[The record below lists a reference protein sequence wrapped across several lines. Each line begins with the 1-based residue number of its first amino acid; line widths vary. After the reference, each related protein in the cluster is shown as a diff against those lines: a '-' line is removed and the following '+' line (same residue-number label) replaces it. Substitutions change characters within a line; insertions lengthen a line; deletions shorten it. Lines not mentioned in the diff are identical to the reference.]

1 MAQDAHRTPAKDTRV
16 TVNSRKH
23 SADSPATTPAYR
35 GDMSSTVPPA
45 PHVVVVGAGMV
56 AHRFVESLLTRADE
70 TWRVTV
76 IGEEDRYPYDRVGL
90 TSFFGGSSPDELTL
104 DRSVLEDERVRFL
117 PGDAVARLDRAARR
131 VTTRSGLS
139 VAYDRLV
146 LATGSYAARLAVDG
160 FGLDGCF
167 VYRTLDDVERLRAFV
182 AERSAELGRPLS
194 GTVIGGGLLGLEAA
208 GALQGLDVE
217 CTVVQSSD
225 RLMSAQ
231 LDLPAGDA
239 LRRLIQS
246 RGIAVKTGAITTRL
260 DADRSGRVT
269 GLEFRDGGY
278 DRTDVVVFTVGVR
291 PRDDLARAADLAVH
305 ERGGVLIDAGCQ
317 TSDPRIL
324 AIGEVAN
331 FDGVCV
337 GLVAPGYAMAE
348 VAATRLLGGDASFPG
363 YDLSTKLKLS
373 GVDVASFGDAFAV
386 TPGALDVVYADPVAG
401 VFKKLVLSDDAKTL
415 LGGILVGDAS
425 AYGSLRPLVGGALG
439 GDPAAFLMP
448 EGGITVPTGDLP
460 DNALVC
466 SCNSVTA
473 GTIRHAVHEDGC
485 GDVAAV
491 KACTKAGAACGSC
504 VMMVKKIVGAEL
516 AKTGTALSNALCE
529 HFDLSRRQLFDA
541 VRVSGL
547 TTFSAVIERF
557 GTGRGCDICKPA
569 LASILSTLVG
579 RHVLDGENAT
589 LQDTNDHVMAN
600 LQKDGSYSVVPR
612 IPGGEITPE
621 GLVVIG
627 EVARDFGLYTKITGG
642 QRIDMFGARLE
653 QLPDIWRR
661 LVEAGF
667 ESGHAYGK
675 SLRTVKSCVGSTWC
689 RYGVQDSVGMAVQ
702 LELRYRG
709 LRSPHKLKLGV
720 SGCARE
726 CAEARGKD
734 VGVIATEAGWNM
746 YVGGNGG
753 FTPRHAVLLAE
764 GLDDAQLLTAIDR
777 FLMYYIF
784 TADRLQRT
792 APWFE
797 DLEGGIDGLRSVIF
811 DDSLGICAD
820 LDAAIAAHIG
830 SYEDEWKATLDD
842 PEKLRRFASF
852 VNAPATPDPSLAYTA
867 ERGQARPATDAE
879 RERGGVL
886 IAGTILEVRR

>member
-1 MAQDAHRTPAKDTRV
+1 
-16 TVNSRKH
+16 
-23 SADSPATTPAYR
+23 
-35 GDMSSTVPPA
+35 MSSTAA
-45 PHVVVVGAGMV
+45 PGARVVVVGAGMV
-56 AHRFVESLLTRADE
+56 AHRFVDSLLSRGDAS
-70 TWRVTV
+70 WAVTV
-76 IGEEDRYPYDRVGL
+76 IGEEPRHPYDRVGL
-90 TSFFGGSSPDELTL
+90 TSFFAGASPDDLTL
-104 DRSVLEDERVRFL
+104 DRAVLDDERVTFL
-117 PGDAVARLDRAARR
+117 AGDPVVRIDRVARR
-131 VTTRSGLS
+131 VTTASRRD
-139 VAYDRLV
+139 VPYDHLV
-146 LATGSYAARLAVDG
+146 LATGSYAARLAVEG
-160 FGLDGCF
+160 FGHEGCF

-182 AERSAELGRPLS
+182 QARSRELGRPLT
-194 GTVIGGGLLGLEAA
+194 GMVIGGGLLGLEAA
-208 GALQGLDVE
+208 GALQGLDVS
-217 CTVVQSSD
+217 CTVVQSSE

-231 LDLPAGDA
+231 LDLPGGDA
-239 LRRLIQS
+239 LRRLIES
-246 RGIAVKTGAITTRL
+246 RGITVKTGAITTRL
-260 DADRSGRVT
+260 DADRSGRVA

-278 DRTDVVVFTVGVR
+278 EPTDVVVFTVGVR
-291 PRDDLARAADLAVH
+291 PRDELAREAELEVH
-305 ERGGVLIDAGCQ
+305 PRGGVLIDAGCQ
-317 TSDPRIL
+317 TSDPSIL
-324 AIGEVAN
+324 AVGEVAN
-331 FDGVCV
+331 FDGLCV

-373 GVDVASFGDAFAV
+373 GVDVASFGDAFAE

-401 VFKKLVLSDDAKTL
+401 VYKKLVLSDDARTL

-439 GDPAAFLMP
+439 GDPAAYLLP
-448 EGGITVPTGDLP
+448 EGGPAAPAGDLP
-460 DNALVC
+460 DEALVC

-473 GTIRHAVHEDGC
+473 GGIRAAVHDAGC
-485 GDVAAV
+485 TDVAGV

-504 VMMVKKIVGAEL
+504 VMMVKKIVGTEL
-516 AKTGTALSNALCE
+516 ARSGAAVSNALCE

-557 GTGRGCDICKPA
+557 GLGRGCDICKPA
-569 LASILSTLVG
+569 LASILATLTG
-579 RHVLDGENAT
+579 THVLDGENAT

-621 GLVVIG
+621 GLLVIG
-627 EVARDFGLYTKITGG
+627 QVAKDFSLYTKITGG
-642 QRIDMFGARLE
+642 QRIDLFGARLE
-653 QLPDIWRR
+653 QLPDIWKR
-661 LVEAGF
+661 LVDAGF

-764 GLDDAQLLTAIDR
+764 GLSDAELLTAIDR

-797 DLEGGIDGLRSVIF
+797 DLDGGIEGLRAVIF

-820 LDAAIAAHIG
+820 LDAAMAAHIG
-830 SYEDEWKATLDD
+830 AYEDEWKATLED

-852 VNAPATPDPSLAYTA
+852 VNAPTTPDPSLAYTL
-867 ERGQARPATDAE
+867 ERGQPRPATTEE
-879 RERGGVL
+879 REDARVL
-886 IAGTILEVRR
+886 IAGTTLEVRR

>member
-1 MAQDAHRTPAKDTRV
+1 MARIVKSPKHDADAGATPDT
-16 TVNSRKH
+16 
-23 SADSPATTPAYR
+23 YR
-35 GDMSSTVPPA
+35 EVMSSTGPTSR
-45 PHVVVVGAGMV
+45 VVVVGAGMV
-56 AHRFVESLLTRADE
+56 AHRFLESLLSRAEDDLE
-70 TWRVTV
+70 VTV
-76 IGEEDRYPYDRVGL
+76 IGEENRRPYDRVAL
-90 TSFFGGSSPDELTL
+90 TSFFQGSTTDDLTL
-104 DRSVLEDERVRFL
+104 DTAHLDDERVRFL
-117 PGDAVARLDRAARR
+117 AGDPVVRIDRDER
-131 VTTRSGLS
+131 VVVTRSGAKI
-139 VAYDRLV
+139 AYDRLV
-146 LATGSYAARLAVDG
+146 LATGSYAAKLAVDG
-160 FGLDGCF
+160 FALEGCF
-167 VYRTLDDVERLRAFV
+167 VYRTLDDVERLRDFV
-182 AERSAELGRPLS
+182 TRRSADLGRPLV

-208 GALQGLDVE
+208 GALDGLGVA

-231 LDLPAGDA
+231 LDRPAGDA
-239 LRRLIQS
+239 LRRLIEK
-246 RGIAVKTGAITTRL
+246 RGIRVRTESITTRL
-260 DADRSGRVT
+260 DPDRSGQVT
-269 GLEFRDGGY
+269 GLEFRDGTY
-278 DRTDVVVFTVGVR
+278 ERTDVVVFTVGVR
-291 PRDDLARAADLAVH
+291 PRDELARETGLDVH
-305 ERGGVLIDAGCQ
+305 PRGGVVIDAGCA
-317 TSDPRIL
+317 TSDPSIL
-324 AIGEVAN
+324 AIGEVAS
-331 FDGVCV
+331 FDGMCA

-348 VAATRLLGGDASFPG
+348 VAATRLLGGEASFPG

-373 GVDVASFGDAFAV
+373 GVDVASFGDAFAE
-386 TPGALDVVYADPVAG
+386 TPGALDVVYADPAAG
-401 VFKKLVLSDDAKTL
+401 VYKKLVLSDDAKTL

-425 AYGSLRPLVGGALG
+425 AYGALRPLVGGALG
-439 GDPAAFLMP
+439 GDPAAYLLP
-448 EGGITVPTGDLP
+448 EGGTPAPTGELP
-460 DNALVC
+460 DEALVC
-466 SCNSVTA
+466 SCNSVSA
-473 GTIRHAVHEDGC
+473 GAIRHAVHEDGC
-485 GDVAAV
+485 TDVAGV

-516 AKTGTALSNALCE
+516 AKTGAALSSALCE
-529 HFDLSRRQLFDA
+529 HFAMSRRQLFDA

-547 TTFSAVIERF
+547 RTFSAVIERF
-557 GTGRGCDICKPA
+557 GSGRGCDICKPA
-569 LASILSTLVG
+569 LASILSTLTG
-579 RHVLDGENAT
+579 THVLDGENAA

-653 QLPDIWRR
+653 QLPDIWKR
-661 LVEAGF
+661 LVDAGF

-709 LRSPHKLKLGV
+709 LRSPHKIKLGV

-764 GLDDAQLLTAIDR
+764 GLSDDELLTAIDR

-797 DLEGGIDGLRSVIF
+797 ELEGGIEGLRAVIF

-820 LDAAIAAHIG
+820 LDEAMSRHVDG
-830 SYEDEWKATLDD
+830 YEDEWKATLED
-842 PEKLRRFASF
+842 PDKLRRFASF
-852 VNAPATPDPSLAYTA
+852 VNAPATPDPDLAYTA
-867 ERGQARPATDAE
+867 ERGQPRPATDAE
-879 RERGGVL
+879 RADPRVL
-886 IAGTILEVRR
+886 IAGTTLEVRR

>member
-1 MAQDAHRTPAKDTRV
+1 MTTDGDDTRI
-16 TVNSRKH
+16 
-23 SADSPATTPAYR
+23 
-35 GDMSSTVPPA
+35 
-45 PHVVVVGAGMV
+45 VVAGAGMV
-56 AHRFVESLLTRADE
+56 AHRFLESLLSRGGPE
-70 TWRVTV
+70 WRVTL
-76 IGEEDRYPYDRVGL
+76 IGDEPRHPYDRVGL
-90 TSFFGGSSPDELTL
+90 TSFFAGSSPDDLELERAHV
-104 DRSVLEDERVRFL
+104 DDERVRFL
-117 PGDAVARLDRAARR
+117 RGDTVARIDRAASR
-131 VTTRSGLS
+131 VTTRSGVS
-139 VAYDRLV
+139 VAYDHLV

-160 FGLDGCF
+160 YDHDGCF
-167 VYRTLDDVERLRAFV
+167 VYRTLDDVESLEAFV
-182 AERSAELGRPLS
+182 RRRSAELGRPLV

-208 GALQGLDVE
+208 GALQGLEVD

-231 LDLPAGDA
+231 LDRPAGDA
-239 LRRLIQS
+239 LRRLIEA
-246 RGIAVKTGAITTRL
+246 RGIRVETESVTTRL
-260 DADRSGRVT
+260 DADRSGQVI
-269 GLEFRDGGY
+269 GLEFRDGTY
-278 DRTDVVVFTVGVR
+278 AQTDVVVFTVGVR
-291 PRDDLARAADLAVH
+291 PRDELARGAELDVH
-305 ERGGVLIDAGCQ
+305 PRGGVVIDAACR
-317 TSDPRIL
+317 TSDPRIS

-331 FDGVCV
+331 FDGMCV

-348 VAATRLLGGDASFPG
+348 VAATRLLGGVAAFPG

-373 GVDVASFGDAFAV
+373 GVDVASFGDAFAE
-386 TPGALDVVYADPVAG
+386 TSGALDVVYADPVAG
-401 VFKKLVLSDDAKTL
+401 VYKKLVLSDDAKTL

-439 GDPAAFLMP
+439 GDPVAYLVPSGGVAAS
-448 EGGITVPTGDLP
+448 TGELP
-460 DNALVC
+460 DAALVC

-473 GTIRHAVHEDGC
+473 GTIRTAVHEQGC
-485 GDVAAV
+485 TDVSAV
-491 KACTKAGAACGSC
+491 KSCTKAGAACGSC
-504 VMMVKKIVGAEL
+504 VMMVKQIVGAEL
-516 AKTGTALSNALCE
+516 AKSGAALSTALCE
-529 HFDLSRRQLFDA
+529 HFELSRRELFDA

-547 TTFSAVIERF
+547 STFSAVIARF
-557 GTGRGCDICKPA
+557 GTGRGCDICKPV
-569 LASILSTLVG
+569 LASILSTLTG
-579 RHVLDGENAT
+579 THVLDGENAT

-612 IPGGEITPE
+612 IPGGEVTPE
-621 GLVVIG
+621 GLLVIG

-661 LVEAGF
+661 LVDAGF

-689 RYGVQDSVGMAVQ
+689 RFGVQDAVGLAVQ

-746 YVGGNGG
+746 YIGGNGG

-764 GLDDAQLLTAIDR
+764 GLDDDELLTAIDR
-777 FLMYYIF
+777 FLMYYVF

-797 DLEGGIDGLRSVIF
+797 ALDGGIDGLRGVIF
-811 DDSLGICAD
+811 DDRLGICAD
-820 LDAAIAAHIG
+820 LDAAMARHVDT
-830 SYEDEWKATLDD
+830 YEDEWRATLDD

-852 VNAPATPDPSLAYTA
+852 VNAPTTPDPSLAYTA
-867 ERGQARPATDAE
+867 ERGQPRPATDAE
-879 RERGGVL
+879 RLGSGVP
-886 IAGTILEVRR
+886 IAGTTLEVRR

>member
-1 MAQDAHRTPAKDTRV
+1 MTEEAPRTDRRAPRRAVD
-16 TVNSRKH
+16 SRKH
-23 SADSPATTPAYR
+23 DADSPATSRAYR
-35 GDMSSTVPPA
+35 DAMSSAAA
-45 PHVVVVGAGMV
+45 PVTHVVVVGAGMV
-56 AHRFVESLLTRADE
+56 AHRFVESLLSRADE
-70 TWRVTV
+70 SWRITLL
-76 IGEEDRYPYDRVGL
+76 GEEGRHPYDRVGL
-90 TSFFGGSSPDELTL
+90 TGFFSGASPDDLTL
-104 DRSVLEDERVRFL
+104 ERTVLDDERVRFVS
-117 PGDAVARLDRAARR
+117 GDPVARIDRAARR

-182 AERSAELGRPLS
+182 EKRSAELGRPLT

-208 GALQGLDVE
+208 GALQGLDVA

-231 LDLPAGDA
+231 LDLRSGDA
-239 LRRLIQS
+239 LRRIIES
-246 RGIAVKTGAITTRL
+246 RGIRVMTGTTTTRL
-260 DADRSGRVT
+260 DPDRTGQVT
-269 GLEFRDGGY
+269 GLEFRDGSY
-278 DRTDVVVFTVGVR
+278 ERTDVVVFTVGVR
-291 PRDDLARAADLAVH
+291 PRDELARGADLEVH
-305 ERGGVLIDAGCQ
+305 PRGGVLIDAGCE

-331 FDGVCV
+331 FDGACV

-348 VAATRLLGGDASFPG
+348 VAATRLLGGEASFPG

-373 GVDVASFGDAFAV
+373 GVDVASFGDAFAE

-401 VFKKLVLSDDAKTL
+401 VYKKLVLSDDAKTL

-439 GDPAAFLMP
+439 GDPAAYLMP
-448 EGGITVPTGDLP
+448 ETGVAAPTGELP
-460 DNALVC
+460 DAALVC

-473 GTIRHAVHEDGC
+473 GAIRHAVHEEGC
-485 GDVAAV
+485 TDVAAV
-491 KACTKAGAACGSC
+491 TSCTKAGAACGSC
-504 VMMVKKIVGAEL
+504 VTMVKKIVGIEL
-516 AKTGTALSNALCE
+516 AKSGAALSSALCE
-529 HFDLSRRQLFDA
+529 HFDMSRRQLFDA
-541 VRVSGL
+541 VRVSGH
-547 TTFSAVIERF
+547 TTFSAVIDRF

-653 QLPDIWRR
+653 QLPDIWKR

-764 GLDDAQLLTAIDR
+764 GLSDAELLTAIDR

-797 DLEGGIDGLRSVIF
+797 ELEGGIDGLRAVIF
-811 DDSLGICAD
+811 DDSLGVCAD
-820 LDAAIAAHIG
+820 LDAAMAAHIG

-842 PEKLRRFASF
+842 PDKLRRFASF
-852 VNAPATPDPSLAYTA
+852 VNAPTTPDPSLAYTA
-867 ERGQARPATDAE
+867 ERGQGRPATDSE
-879 RERGGVL
+879 RESGVL

>member
-1 MAQDAHRTPAKDTRV
+1 MRDV
-16 TVNSRKH
+16 S
-23 SADSPATTPAYR
+23 SPNE
-35 GDMSSTVPPA
+35 STAEPM
-45 PHVVVVGAGMV
+45 HVVVVGAGMV
-56 AHRFVESLLTRADE
+56 AHRFAESLLSRAGE
-70 TWRVTV
+70 HWSVTI
-76 IGEEDRYPYDRVGL
+76 IGEEDQHPYDRVGL
-90 TSFFGGSSPDELTL
+90 TGFFAGASADDLTL
-104 DRSVLEDERVRFL
+104 DRTIFDDERVRFVR
-117 PGDAVARLDRAARR
+117 GDAAARIDRAARR
-131 VTTRSGLS
+131 VTTKSGLS
-139 VAYDRLV
+139 VGYDRLV
-146 LATGSYAARLAVDG
+146 LATGSYAARLAVEG

-167 VYRTLDDVERLRAFV
+167 VYRTLEDVESLRSFV
-182 AERSAELGRPLS
+182 EGRSAELGRKLT

-231 LDLPAGDA
+231 LDLAGGSS
-239 LRRLIQS
+239 LTRLIEA
-246 RGIAVKTGAITTRL
+246 RGIRVRTDSVTTRL
-260 DADRSGRVT
+260 DPDRSGQVA
-269 GLEFRDGGY
+269 GLEFRDGSY
-278 DRTDVVVFTVGVR
+278 ANTDVVVFTVGVR
-291 PRDDLARAADLAVH
+291 PRDELARNAEIETH
-305 ERGGVLIDAGCQ
+305 PRGGVIVDAGCS
-317 TSDPRIL
+317 TSDPRVL

-331 FDGVCV
+331 YDGLCV

-348 VAATRLLGGDASFPG
+348 VAATRLLGGEASFPG

-373 GVDVASFGDAFAV
+373 GVDVASFGDAFGT
-386 TPGALDVVYADPVAG
+386 TPGALDVVYSDPVMG
-401 VFKKLVLSDDAKTL
+401 VYKKLVMSDDAKTL

-425 AYGSLRPLVGGALG
+425 AYGSLRPLVGSALG
-439 GDPAAFLMP
+439 GDPVAYLMP
-448 EGGITVPTGDLP
+448 EGSVSAPTGDLP
-460 DNALVC
+460 DEALVC

-473 GTIRHAVHEDGC
+473 GGIRSAVHDEGC
-485 GDVAAV
+485 TDVAAV

-504 VMMVKKIVGAEL
+504 VMMVKKIVGSEM
-516 AKTGTALSNALCE
+516 AKTGATLSNAICE
-529 HFDLSRRQLFDA
+529 HFAMSRRQLFDA

-547 TTFSAVIERF
+547 HTFSAVIERF

-579 RHVLDGENAT
+579 AHVLDGENAT

-621 GLVVIG
+621 GLLVIG
-627 EVARDFGLYTKITGG
+627 QVAQDFGLYTKITGG
-642 QRIDMFGARLE
+642 QRIDLFGVRLE
-653 QLPDIWRR
+653 QLPDVWKR
-661 LVEAGF
+661 LVDAGF

-709 LRSPHKLKLGV
+709 LRSPHKIKLGV

-764 GLDDAQLLTAIDR
+764 GLSDAELLQAIDR

-792 APWFE
+792 APWCE
-797 DLEGGIDGLRSVIF
+797 DLDGGLDGLREVIF

-820 LDAAIAAHIG
+820 LDAAMAAHIAG
-830 SYEDEWKATLDD
+830 YEDEWKATLAD
-842 PEKLRRFASF
+842 PDKLRRFASF
-852 VNAPATPDPSLAYTA
+852 VNAPAEPDPSLAYVA
-867 ERGQARPATDAE
+867 ERGQARPATTEE
-879 RERGGVL
+879 REDRPVM

>member
-1 MAQDAHRTPAKDTRV
+1 MVR

-23 SADSPATTPAYR
+23 AADGAATSPAY
-35 GDMSSTVPPA
+35 GHDMSSTGA
-45 PHVVVVGAGMV
+45 TRHVVVVGAGMV
-56 AHRFVESLLTRADE
+56 AHRFVESLLSRADD

-76 IGEEDRYPYDRVGL
+76 VGDEPRHPYDRVGL
-90 TSFFGGSSPDELTL
+90 TSFFAGASTEDLEL
-104 DRSVLEDERVRFL
+104 DRSPFDDARVRFL
-117 PGDAVARLDRAARR
+117 RGRTVTGIDRDAGEVLVDSGERL
-131 VTTRSGLS
+131 G
-139 VAYDRLV
+139 YDRLV

-160 FGLDGCF
+160 YDHEGCF
-167 VYRTLDDVERLRAFV
+167 VYRTLDDVEALEAFV
-182 AERSAELGRPLS
+182 QRRSAELGRPLT

-208 GALQGLDVE
+208 GALQGLDVD

-239 LRRLIQS
+239 LRRLITA
-246 RGIAVKTGAITTRL
+246 RGIGVRTSALTTRL
-260 DADRSGRVT
+260 DADRTGQVV
-269 GLEFRDGGY
+269 GLEFRDGTWE
-278 DRTDVVVFTVGVR
+278 RTDVVVFTVGVR
-291 PRDDLARAADLAVH
+291 PRDELARAAGLAVDP
-305 ERGGVLIDAGCQ
+305 RGGVVIDEGCD
-317 TSDPRIL
+317 TSDARIL
-324 AIGEVAN
+324 AIGEVAS
-331 FDGVCV
+331 FGGQCV

-348 VAATRLLGGDASFPG
+348 VAATRLLGLEASFG
-363 YDLSTKLKLS
+363 GFDVSTKLKLS
-373 GVDVASFGDAFAV
+373 GVDVASFGDAFAE

-401 VFKKLVLSDDAKTL
+401 VYKKLVLSDDAKTL

-439 GDPAAFLMP
+439 GDPVAYLMP
-448 EGGITVPTGDLP
+448 DGGVAAPTGELP
-460 DNALVC
+460 DAALVC

-473 GTIRHAVHEDGC
+473 GGIRSAVHDEGC
-485 GDVAAV
+485 TDVAAV

-504 VMMVKKIVGAEL
+504 VPMIKKLVGAEL
-516 AKTGTALSNALCE
+516 AKSGATVSNALCE

-547 TTFSAVIERF
+547 TTFSGVIERF

-569 LASILSTLVG
+569 LASILSTLTG

-600 LQKDGSYSVVPR
+600 MQKDGSYSVVPR
-612 IPGGEITPE
+612 IPGGEITPAKL
-621 GLVVIG
+621 LVIAQ
-627 EVARDFGLYTKITGG
+627 VAQDFNLYTKITGG
-642 QRIDMFGARLE
+642 QRIDLFGARLE
-653 QLPDIWRR
+653 QLPAIWGR

-689 RYGVQDSVGMAVQ
+689 RYGVQDSVGMAVR

-709 LRSPHKLKLGV
+709 LRAPHKFKLGV

-734 VGVIATEAGWNM
+734 VGVIATETGWNV

-764 GLDDAQLLTAIDR
+764 NLDDDALLRAIDR
-777 FLMYYIF
+777 FLMYYIS

-797 DLEGGIDGLRSVIF
+797 DLEGGIDGLRAVIF
-811 DDSLGICAD
+811 DDALGICAD
-820 LDAAIAAHIG
+820 LDAAMARHIDA
-830 SYEDEWKATLDD
+830 YEDEWAATLAD

-852 VNAPATPDPSLAYTA
+852 VNAPTTPDPSLAYTV
-867 ERGQARPATDAE
+867 ERGQPRPATAE
-879 RERGGVL
+879 ERTDDRVL
-886 IAGTILEVRR
+886 IAGTTLEVRR

>member
-1 MAQDAHRTPAKDTRV
+1 
-16 TVNSRKH
+16 
-23 SADSPATTPAYR
+23 
-35 GDMSSTVPPA
+35 MSSTAGPGT
-45 PHVVVVGAGMV
+45 HVVVVGAGMV
-56 AHRFVESLLTRADE
+56 AHRFVESMLSRGDAG
-70 TWRVTV
+70 WRITL
-76 IGEEDRYPYDRVGL
+76 IGEEDRHPYDRVGL
-90 TSFFGGSSPDELTL
+90 TGFFDGSSADDLTL
-104 DRSVLEDERVRFL
+104 DRTNIDDPRVRFVR
-117 PGDAVARLDRAARR
+117 GDAVARIDRSARR

-146 LATGSYAARLAVDG
+146 LATGSYAARLAVEG

-167 VYRTLDDVERLRAFV
+167 VYRTLDDVEKLKAFV
-182 AERSAELGRPLS
+182 EHRTRELGRPLT

-208 GALQGLDVE
+208 GALQGLDVS

-231 LDLPAGDA
+231 LDLSGGNA
-239 LRRLIQS
+239 LRRLIES
-246 RGIAVKTGAITTRL
+246 RGIRVRTDTVTTRL
-260 DADRSGRVT
+260 DPDRTGQVA
-269 GLEFRDGGY
+269 GLEFRDGAY
-278 DRTDVVVFTVGVR
+278 ERTDVVVFTVGVR
-291 PRDDLARAADLAVH
+291 PRDELARGADLAVH
-305 ERGGVLIDAGCQ
+305 PRGGILIDASCQ

-331 FDGVCV
+331 FDGACV

-373 GVDVASFGDAFAV
+373 GVDVASFGDAFAT

-401 VFKKLVLSDDAKTL
+401 VYKKLVLSDDAKTL

-439 GDPAAFLMP
+439 GDPAAYLMP
-448 EGGITVPTGDLP
+448 EGGVAAPTGDLP
-460 DNALVC
+460 DEALVC

-473 GTIRHAVHEDGC
+473 GAIRGAVHDEGC
-485 GDVAAV
+485 TDVAAV

-504 VMMVKKIVGAEL
+504 VMMVKKIVGSEL
-516 AKTGTALSNALCE
+516 AKSGATLSSALCE
-529 HFDLSRRQLFDA
+529 HFDMSRRQLFDA
-541 VRVSGL
+541 VRVSQL

-557 GTGRGCDICKPA
+557 GAGRGCDICKPA

-579 RHVLDGENAT
+579 KHVLDGENAT

-612 IPGGEITPE
+612 IPGGEVTPE
-621 GLVVIG
+621 GLLAIG
-627 EVARDFGLYTKITGG
+627 QVAQDYNLYTKITGG
-642 QRIDMFGARLE
+642 QRIDLFGARLE
-653 QLPDIWRR
+653 QLPEIWKR
-661 LVEAGF
+661 LVDAGF

-709 LRSPHKLKLGV
+709 LRSPHKIKLGV

-764 GLDDAQLLTAIDR
+764 GLSDAELLTAIDR

-797 DLEGGIDGLRSVIF
+797 DLDGGIDGLRAVIF
-811 DDSLGICAD
+811 DDTLGICDD
-820 LDAAIAAHIG
+820 LDAAIATHIEG
-830 SYEDEWKATLDD
+830 YEDEWKATIED

-852 VNAPATPDPSLAYTA
+852 VNAPMTPDPALAYTV
-867 ERGQARPATDAE
+867 ERGQPRPATEAE
-879 RERGGVL
+879 RLGGVM
-886 IAGTILEVRR
+886 IAGTTLEVRR